1 MKKFRREIGEIGFKE
16 NGSEER
22 FLIFKE
28 KLCKV
33 SSKVFETFLYC

>member
-1 MKKFRREIGEIGFKE
+1 MKKFRREIGEIGFKK
-16 NGSEER
+16 NCLEER

-28 KLCKV
+28 KLRKV